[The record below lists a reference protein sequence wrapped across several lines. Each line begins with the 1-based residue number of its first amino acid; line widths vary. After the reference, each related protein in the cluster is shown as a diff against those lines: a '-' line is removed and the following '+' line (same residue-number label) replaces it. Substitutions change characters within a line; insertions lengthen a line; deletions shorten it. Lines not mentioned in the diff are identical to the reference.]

1 MKKLLVSVCTCVC
14 LTSSIFGQSNSAKAK
29 AMLDNVSATTKSY
42 STISIN
48 FTFAHKT
55 KDANSEEEKT
65 KGTLVL
71 KGNKYVLDLFGNT
84 MFNNGKTLW
93 TYMIDEKE
101 VMISNVD
108 ESESGFNP
116 ATMLTIYEEGFKYQ
130 FVQERFEQGR
140 ALQIIDLFPKD
151 IAKSEYSRVRLSVDK
166 DKNQIWKVEYFAK
179 DENIYTITVLNYQIN
194 KAIADSYFVFDTAKH
209 PDVLVIDER

>member
-1 MKKLLVSVCTCVC
+1 MKKLLVSVCVCVC
-14 LTSSIFGQSNSAKAK
+14 LTSSIFGQNNSAKAK
-29 AMLDNVSATTKSY
+29 TILDNVSATTKSY

-65 KGTLVL
+65 QGSLVL

-101 VMISNVD
+101 VMISNVS
-108 ESESGFNP
+108 ESEGGFNP

-151 IAKSEYSRVRLSVDK
+151 IAKSEYSRVRLSIDK

-179 DENIYTITVLNYQIN
+179 DENTYTITVLSYQIN
-194 KAIADSYFVFDTAKH
+194 KAIADSYFEFDATQH
-209 PDVLVIDER
+209 PGVLVIDER